1 MKIKTK
7 IKIVRRQLNVS
18 QITPPTDEPVVGYDI
33 YEGFT
38 GFPSTWPFMTKWILD
53 KAGLTEDEMVKYV
66 RYYLTAYR
74 DTSCKVIVR
83 DVGICR

>member
-1 MKIKTK
+1 MK
-7 IKIVRRQLNVS
+7 IKIVRRTLNVS
-18 QITPPTDEPVVGYDI
+18 QITPPTPEPVEVYDI

-74 DTSCKVIVR
+74 ETSFKVVVE
-83 DVGICR
+83 DGGICG

>member
-1 MKIKTK
+1 MK
-7 IKIVRRQLNVS
+7 IKIVRRTLNVS
-18 QITPPTDEPVVGYDI
+18 QITPPTPEPVVVYDI

-74 DTSCKVIVR
+74 EISFKVVVR
-83 DVGICR
+83 DGGICG